1 MSEVA
6 EKKYID
12 SVKEKY
18 LGKVEDLIAF
28 METYLDEVN
37 REKVLEAFDL
47 AYDSHKG
54 IKRKSGDPYFD
65 HCFEVTRIL
74 AEYEGDE
81 TAIICGLIHDVVE
94 DTEITLEEIE
104 ARFGTKIKVIID
116 GLTKIGALAPKP
128 KEIQQAHNVRK
139 ILMSMIE
146 DLRVIQV
153 KFADRIHNMR
163 TLEFQSHAS
172 QRRISAETQTI
183 YAPLAH
189 RLGMGKVKDELE
201 DLSFRYLFPDIYHS
215 IKMKLEETAVERS
228 EVIASIIEKIQTRF
242 NAEGLE
248 ADFLGQVKS
257 IPIIYGKMERRQ
269 KSFEEIYDT
278 LSLRIIVENEKEC
291 WNVFHLVHNSMTF
304 VPKRF
309 KDYINS
315 PKTKGYQSRHTGI
328 THRGNLVEVLIRTK
342 EMERVAKNGLAAYWI
357 YKEDGKKYVD
367 DKKFEEKLEW
377 LQHLVHDPEG
387 LENEKEFMED
397 LVHGLSGDEVSV
409 YTPKGKLIKLP
420 VDSTPVDF
428 AFEIHTQV
436 GMQCIGAKVNGKIVA
451 LATLL
456 HNGDLV
462 EILTANKQEPML
474 KWLDFVKSP
483 KAKSHL
489 KKWQKSTKFKD
500 SVELGKKTLL
510 KNAEEQSLD
519 LKEVKWE
526 EVLTKYGLNS
536 YEHLLA
542 RVGDGRLGTEEVLR
556 VLFPKR
562 IPKIKNIFQRIIS
575 KERKSGIIVDGSANA
590 NIRIARCCL
599 PIPGDKLISKLDAG
613 EGFTIHRNNCKILN
627 SVATKQILDAKWSNI
642 DDSNKFEAG
651 FYVIAK
657 NRASLLAEICS
668 AISDLGNNITE
679 TIMKTE
685 GKLCVSVFTVEVKN
699 SLDLQAIFKGIKNVK
714 GINKVSRLDKEVKE
728 YVKELKIE

>member
-6 EKKYID
+6 EKKSID
-12 SVKEKY
+12 SIKEKY
-18 LGKVEDLIAF
+18 LKKIEDLISF

-37 REKVLEAFDL
+37 REKIMEAFDL

-54 IKRKSGDPYFD
+54 AKRKSGDPYFD
-65 HCFEVTRIL
+65 HCFEVTKIL

-94 DTEITLEEIE
+94 DTDIPLEEIGL
-104 ARFGTKIKVIID
+104 RFGPKIEVIID
-116 GLTKIGALAPKP
+116 GLTKIAALSPKS

-163 TLEFQSHAS
+163 TLEFQSHNS
-172 QRRISAETQTI
+172 QRRIAAETQKI

-201 DLSFRYLFPDIYHS
+201 DLSFRYLFPDIYQS
-215 IKMKLEETAVERS
+215 IKLKLEEIATEHS
-228 EVIASIIEKIQTRF
+228 EVIATVIEKIQTRF

-269 KSFEEIYDT
+269 KPFEEIYDL

-304 VPKRF
+304 VPQMF
-309 KDYINS
+309 KDHINS
-315 PKTKGYQSRHTGI
+315 PKTNGYQSLHTGI

-342 EMERVAKNGLAAYWI
+342 EMDRVAKNGLGAYWI

-377 LQHLVHDPEG
+377 LQHLVSDPEG
-387 LENEKEFMED
+387 LDDEKEFMQD
-397 LVHGLSGDEVSV
+397 LAHGLSGDEVSV
-409 YTPKGKLIKLP
+409 FTPKGKLVKLP

-428 AFEIHTQV
+428 AFEIHTQI
-436 GMQCIGAKVNGKIVA
+436 GMQCIGAKINGKIVP
-451 LATLL
+451 LATTLK
-456 HNGDLV
+456 NGDLV
-462 EILTANKQEPML
+462 EVLTANKQEPML

-489 KKWQKSTKFKD
+489 KKWQKSTKLKD
-500 SVELGKKTLL
+500 SIELGRKTLF

-519 LKEVKWE
+519 LQEVDWE
-526 EVLTKYGLNS
+526 EVLTKHGLHT
-536 YEHLLA
+536 YEQLLV
-542 RVGDGRLGTEEVLR
+542 RVGDGRIETDEVLR
-556 VLFPKR
+556 ILFPKKV
-562 IPKIKNIFQRIIS
+562 PKIKNIFKRIIA
-575 KERKSGIIVDGSANA
+575 KEKKSGIIVDGLNNT
-590 NIRIARCCL
+590 NINIARCCL
-599 PIPGDKLISKLDAG
+599 PIPGDTLLAKLESGK
-613 EGFTIHRNNCKILN
+613 GFTIHKQNCKSL
-627 SVATKQILDAKWSNI
+627 SSAKSKQILDAKWNNI
-642 DDSNKFEAG
+642 DDSNLFEAG

-668 AISDLGNNITE
+668 AISSSGNNITE
-679 TIMKTE
+679 AVMKTE
-685 GKLCVSVFTVEVKN
+685 GKLCISVFTTEVKN
-699 SLDLQAIFKGIKNVK
+699 SLDLQAIFKSIKNVK
-714 GINKVSRLDKEVKE
+714 GINKVSRLDKEVKKYIE
-728 YVKELKIE
+728 ELKIE

>member
-6 EKKYID
+6 EKKSID

-18 LGKVEDLIAF
+18 LRKLDELISF
-28 METYLDEVN
+28 METYLDKVN
-37 REKVLEAFDL
+37 KEKVLEAFDL

-74 AEYEGDE
+74 TEYEGDE

-94 DTEITLEEIE
+94 DTDITLEEIE
-104 ARFGTKIKVIID
+104 TRFGLKTKVIID
-116 GLTKIGALAPKP
+116 GLTKIGALSLKP

-139 ILMSMIE
+139 ILISMIE

-163 TLEFQSHAS
+163 TLEFQSHSS
-172 QRRISAETQTI
+172 QRRIATETQKI
-183 YAPLAH
+183 YAPLSH

-201 DLSFRYLFPDIYHS
+201 DLSFRYLVPDVYQA
-215 IKMKLEETAVERS
+215 IKLKLEETAEERS
-228 EVIASIIEKIQTRF
+228 EVLASIIEKIQTRF

-269 KSFEEIYDT
+269 KPFEEIYDT

-304 VPKRF
+304 VPKMF

-315 PKTKGYQSRHTGI
+315 PKTNGYQSLHTGI

-342 EMERVAKNGLAAYWI
+342 EMDRVAKNGLAAYWI

-377 LQHLVHDPEG
+377 LQHLVSDPDDLG
-387 LENEKEFMED
+387 NEKEFMQD
-397 LVHGLSGDEVSV
+397 LAHGLSGDEVSV

-428 AFEIHTQV
+428 AFEIHTQI

-474 KWLDFVKSP
+474 KWLEFVKSP

-489 KKWQKSTKFKD
+489 KKWQKSTKLKD
-500 SVELGKKTLL
+500 SIELGRKTLFR
-510 KNAEEQSLD
+510 NAKDQNLD
-519 LKEVKWE
+519 LEEVKWE

-542 RVGDGRLGTEEVLR
+542 RVGDGRIGTEEVLR
-556 VLFPKR
+556 VLFPKK
-562 IPKIKNIFQRIIS
+562 IPKITNIFKRMIA
-575 KERKSGIIVDGSANA
+575 KEKRSEIIVDGLANT
-590 NIRIARCCL
+590 NIKIARCCL
-599 PIPGDKLISKLDAG
+599 PIPGDTLLAKLEAG
-613 EGFTIHRNNCKILN
+613 QGFVIHKHNCKSL
-627 SVATKQILDAKWSNI
+627 STAKTKQILDAKWHNI
-642 DDSNKFEAG
+642 DDSNLFEAG
-651 FYVIAK
+651 FFVTAK

-668 AISDLGNNITE
+668 VISASGNNITE
-679 TIMKTE
+679 AILKTE
-685 GKLCVSVFTVEVKN
+685 GKLCESVFTVEVKN
-699 SLDLQAIFKGIKNVK
+699 LLDLQAIFKSMRNIK
-714 GINKVSRLDKEVKE
+714 GINKISRLDKEVKE